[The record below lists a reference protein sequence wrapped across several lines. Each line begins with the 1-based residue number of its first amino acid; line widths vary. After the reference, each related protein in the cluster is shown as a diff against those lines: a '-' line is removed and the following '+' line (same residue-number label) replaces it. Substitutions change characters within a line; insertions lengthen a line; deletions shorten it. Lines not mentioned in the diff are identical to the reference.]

1 VTDKDKSE
9 VRTASAT
16 GGEKGVKLARY
27 ELIPTGPLQEL
38 ASRFGLG
45 AMKYDHRNWER
56 GYEWSKSFGALMRH
70 AQAFWAG
77 EADDDLGEEAFAEAG
92 LEPVRDADGRIPGSS
107 HLAAVAFHA
116 LALLEWTATHPE
128 FDDRVKPPAKPEP
141 AKTEYRFEDHRIR
154 YDEII
159 ADMLRPRSRVG
170 LYQFMTGPWPP
181 LKYDA
186 PMTHYTMRADG
197 SMVDNRT
204 GQTIVPGVSAEED
217 EESSMRD
224 SLQKGLDRDQHNR

>member
-1 VTDKDKSE
+1 MTDKDKSE
-9 VRTASAT
+9 VRTASTT

-70 AQAFWAG
+70 AQAFWSG
-77 EADDDLGEEAFAEAG
+77 EADDDLGEEAFEAAG
-92 LEPVRDADGRIPGSS
+92 VEPVRDAAGRIPGSS

-128 FDDRVKPPAKPEP
+128 FDDRVKPPTKPEP
-141 AKTEYRFEDHRIR
+141 KTNGFRFEDHPER
-154 YDEII
+154 YESLIGNL
-159 ADMLRPRSRVG
+159 LRPG
-170 LYQFMTGPWPP
+170 GAYQFIAGPWPRRTD
-181 LKYDA
+181 DA
-186 PMTHYTMRADG
+186 VVTNFTMREDG
-197 SMVDNRT
+197 SVVNNLT
-204 GQTIVPGVSAEED
+204 GTVVIAGVSTEED
-217 EESSMRD
+217 EESSIRD
-224 SLQKGLDRDQHNR
+224 SLQKGLDRDQRSR